1 MKYAL
6 IALAAM
12 MVAGNAYGQCVG
24 VPSPPPP
31 WCSGGEGGTRPNP
44 PGDGGNQTRPETTVG
59 YAGVN
64 PTAGISVQLP
74 TLNQLRPVRTLGAD
88 SSGNSPL
95 PLPGLASSGVR
106 LP

>member
-31 WCSGGEGGTRPNP
+31 ECAGNGGN
-44 PGDGGNQTRPETTVG
+44 GGNQTQPGTTVG

>member
-6 IALAAM
+6 IALAGM
-12 MVAGNAYGQCVG
+12 MVVGNAYAQCVG

-31 WCSGGEGGTRPNP
+31 WCSGDNRPNP
-44 PGDGGNQTRPETTVG
+44 PGNGGNQTQPVTTVG
-59 YAGVN
+59 YAAVN

-95 PLPGLASSGVR
+95 PLPGLASSGVS